1 MPLDE
6 FINGVRSKVAKRYDL
21 KTEAEID
28 AFFIGMEESAK
39 DNQEALEKR
48 DKMLRDTVAELC
60 EAKRLLKAPVEDFA
74 RQHLEQVNS
83 YVGEYIQNWKDE
95 EHSSEKSVGEE
106 HNVSHPVIK
115 LTIDEV
121 LDRLEYNTSQLEMEL
136 KSGLWIKGSDSEKF
150 CYEGIVYNNQL
161 KSWLI
166 ELKNA
171 RRLIKSTSDNCMLTW
186 NDATMDYEWS
196 LKEEAR
202 SLINMEDIESD

>member
-1 MPLDE
+1 MKRDTFELIQKLEGNIEPYAETNIDIEHLANLKEWCILHERITDE
-6 FINGVRSKVAKRYDL
+6 IAKVANNCDL
-21 KTEAEID
+21 RSYK
-28 AFFIGMEESAK
+28 SAK
-39 DNQEALEKR
+39 DII
-48 DKMLRDTVAELC
+48 
-60 EAKRLLKAPVEDFA
+60 DFA

-95 EHSSEKSVGEE
+95 EHSSEKGVGEE
-106 HNVSHPVIK
+106 HNVSHPVME
-115 LTIDEV
+115 LTIDKV

-150 CYEGIVYNNQL
+150 CYEGIAYNNQL

-202 SLINMEDIESD
+202 SLINMEDVEND